1 LRTIERVKQR
11 ANPSLAISGLIRTMY
26 DARNNLAN
34 QVSNQL
40 IQHFKEKVFHT
51 VIPRNVRLAEAPSHG
66 LPIVNYDRSSRGA
79 VAYMAM
85 ASEFVRKLKKQAEE
99 KNKD

>member
-1 LRTIERVKQR
+1 
-11 ANPSLAISGLIRTMY
+11 
-26 DARNNLAN
+26 
-34 QVSNQL
+34 
-40 IQHFKEKVFHT
+40 

-79 VAYMAM
+79 IAYMAM
-85 ASEFVRKLKKQAEE
+85 ASEFVRKLNKQAKE